1 MEYPSPKI
9 GGRPLSAKL
18 IVRLVGKPVLLFFLL
33 FLITAPALPAFYPG
47 TNTGAIPDGGAG
59 APPVCGVPR
68 DVTFNVG
75 GLLSAGSA
83 SVAFTMTHSYI
94 GDLQITLIAP
104 NSTSMIL
111 MSRVGATTA
120 VPFGDNSNMS
130 GSYTFSDTGA
140 GGIWAAAAGV
150 NGNQNVPAGTYR
162 TQVAGP
168 FSSANPGPAFT
179 SMNAVFGGP
188 SPNGIWTLRFADCAA
203 SDTGSVTAATLT
215 LQGPLAGEA
224 VVSGRVTTADGAG
237 IKNAVVRLSGGNL
250 AEPITTLTGPFGY
263 YSFEVPAGQTYVLSV
278 ASKRYFF
285 QESIRL
291 VNVGEDF
298 ADLDFVA
305 LPMNVKM
312 APE

>member
-1 MEYPSPKI
+1 MEAFSRSNGVRAY
-9 GGRPLSAKL
+9 RAKFL
-18 IVRLVGKPVLLFFLL
+18 ATRLWLAALLLVVL
-33 FLITAPALPAFYPG
+33 TAPAFPAFYNG
-47 TNTGAIPDGGAG
+47 TNFGAIPDGNAG
-59 APPVCGVPR
+59 APPQCGPAR

-75 GLLSAGSA
+75 GLISAGSA

-94 GDLQITLIAP
+94 GDLQISLIAP
-104 NSTSMIL
+104 DATSMIL
-111 MSRVGATTA
+111 MSRVGATNT
-120 VPFGDNSNMS
+120 VPFGDTSNMS
-130 GSYTFSDTGA
+130 GTYTFSDTGA

-150 NGNQNVPAGTYR
+150 NGNQNIPAGTYL

-168 FSSANPGPAFT
+168 FSPVNPGPAFT

-224 VVSGRVTTADGAG
+224 VVSGRVATADGAG
-237 IKNAVVRLSGGNL
+237 IKNAVVRISGGNL
-250 AEPITTLTGPFGY
+250 SEPMRTITGPFGY

-305 LPMNVKM
+305 LPTNVRM